1 VQKGSAENS
10 FNFHSNKT
18 LSTMADEQ
26 HPAPAPDAPW
36 LVLQKKIFARYVT
49 QQLRKGG
56 IKDPVKDVI
65 NDFKDGVLLIQLV
78 EVMSGKSFGQK
89 LKPATARIQ
98 QIDNLN
104 KALTFVRDQGIK
116 TKASAEDIADGKE
129 IFVLGLVFA
138 VIIKYMKLDEEDSGS
153 SDVKE
158 ALLLWLKNKTA
169 GYRDVSIDNFT
180 KSFQDGLA
188 FNALIHKMRPKLIP
202 YDSLDKA
209 NKIHNLKL
217 ALDTAAKFCNVE
229 KYLEPE
235 DIANLDEIGMIVYLY
250 DWYYG
255 VSLLQKQDVAARRI
269 GKLADMTKLHDQMK
283 ADYKAGSEALAMWI
297 DEKIKYTSDRT
308 IDNTMSGIRKRLQA
322 FYDYKNNERGPQIV
336 KNLDLAAL
344 FDNLALRLKNN
355 KRPPFQTQFPPE
367 TLDHKFVAL
376 DESEAAYSKHLHT
389 ELERQVRLDNLG
401 KRFKK
406 DSDSLAAYIQE
417 KLAYANKA
425 ESIDSIESANFYLEE
440 HAIQA
445 KEIELTKSTRLV
457 HLNNVLTELGNEK
470 YEFLGELKN
479 SYNSQTQSFAS
490 LEAAATKKQQTL
502 QAELEKQKK
511 INDDLCKEFAQ
522 AVKAFTDYLSDKKTK
537 VGDKNAE
544 LHTLL
549 DLVNKLIKD
558 TSEPD
563 KLLAAIQSAAAKV
576 DARQITI
583 NPYTNVTAEDTKA
596 QNYQFTLLL
605 NKKKE
610 VLEAEIESSK
620 RAGLTEEQMKEIED
634 NFNYF
639 DRNPKNGT
647 LDRRELRSCL
657 QSLGDDATPQAA
669 VEILAQYGQPADGK
683 LSKEN
688 FTKFMIVK
696 LGDTN
701 TKEEII
707 QGFKYLSL
715 DKDTILA
722 EQLEVVVNDLT
733 FKDHHVAYL
742 KKEMKSSGN
751 SYDFLTWT
759 EEVFAR

>member
-1 VQKGSAENS
+1 
-10 FNFHSNKT
+10 
-18 LSTMADEQ
+18 MADEQ

-56 IKDPVKDVI
+56 IKEPVKDVI
-65 NDFKDGVLLIQLV
+65 SDFKDGVLLIQLV
-78 EVMSGKSFGQK
+78 EVMSGKSFGAK

-104 KALTFVRDQGIK
+104 KALSFVRDQGIK

-138 VIIKYMKLDEEDSGS
+138 VIIKYMKLDDEDSGS

-169 GYRDVSIDNFT
+169 GYRDVSIENFT

-188 FNALIHKMRPKLIP
+188 FNALIHKLRPKLIP
-202 YDSLDKA
+202 YDTLDKA
-209 NKIHNLKL
+209 NKIQNLKL

-283 ADYKAGSEALAMWI
+283 ADYKTGSEALAKWI
-297 DEKIKYTSDRT
+297 DEKIHYTGDRT
-308 IDNTMSGIRKRLQA
+308 IDNTMGGIRKRLQA

-355 KRPPFQTQFPPE
+355 KRPAYQPQFPPE
-367 TLDHKFVAL
+367 ALDKKFVSL

-389 ELERQVRLDNLG
+389 ELERQIRLDNLG
-401 KRFKK
+401 KRFQK
-406 DSDSLAAYIQE
+406 DSEALTAYIHE
-417 KLAYANKA
+417 KLSYANKT
-425 ESIDSIESANFYLEE
+425 ESIDSIESANFFLEE

-445 KEIELTKSTRLV
+445 KEIELTKSTRLA

-470 YEFLGELKN
+470 YEFHGQLSTSFTN
-479 SYNSQTQSFAS
+479 QTQAFSS
-490 LEAAATKKQQTL
+490 LEAAAAKKLQTL
-502 QAELEKQKK
+502 QAELEKQRK

-522 AVKAFTDYLSDKKTK
+522 AAKAFTDYLNDKKAK

-544 LHTLL
+544 LHSLL

-563 KLLAAIQSAAAKV
+563 KLLAAVQAAAAKV
-576 DARQITI
+576 EARQITI
-583 NPYTNVTAEDTKA
+583 NPYTNLTAEDSKA

-634 NFNYF
+634 NFTYF
-639 DRNPKNGT
+639 DRTKNGS

-657 QSLGDDATPQAA
+657 QSLGDDATPQAS
-669 VEILAQYGQPADGK
+669 VDILAQYGQPADGK

-715 DKDTILA
+715 DKETILA

-733 FKDHHVAYL
+733 FKDHHVVYL
-742 KKEMKSSGN
+742 KKEIKQVSGG
-751 SYDFLTWT
+751 YDFPTWT